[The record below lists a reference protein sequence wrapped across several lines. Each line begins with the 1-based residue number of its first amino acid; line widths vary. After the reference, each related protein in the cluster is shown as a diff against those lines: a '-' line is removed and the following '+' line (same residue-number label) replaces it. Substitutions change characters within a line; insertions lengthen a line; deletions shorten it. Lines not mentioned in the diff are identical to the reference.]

1 MGYIIR
7 RLISPA
13 ETWRKLQAD
22 GGLLIFVKGL
32 LKRPYYWFLQHLFHF
47 DKWHTM
53 PIEHRPYALEL
64 CRYVNEL
71 IEKEGLENVVE
82 IGCGLGET
90 LARIKVRQKIGFDM
104 EENVIRAGRAI
115 NKTIEFHTGTF
126 GDVRGRDIDVLITVN
141 FIHNI
146 APDEL
151 KRQFADVL
159 SNNNKVKF
167 IVVDS
172 VEYTYLHNFAT
183 IFGNRCQKVWQSREF
198 EHKRTVQVY
207 RNVKM

>member
-1 MGYIIR
+1 MGYIIKR
-7 RLISPA
+7 IISPLD
-13 ETWRKLQAD
+13 TYRQIQAN

-32 LKRPYYWFLQHLFHF
+32 LKRPYYWFLQRLFHF

-71 IEKEGLENVVE
+71 IEKEGLENAVE
-82 IGCGLGET
+82 IGCGLGEI
-90 LARIKVRQKIGFDM
+90 LARIKVRQRIGFDVD
-104 EENVIRAGRAI
+104 ENVIRAGRAI

-126 GDVRGRDIDVLITVN
+126 GDVRGRDIDVLIAVN

-146 APDEL
+146 ACDEL
-151 KRQFADVL
+151 QRQFTGLLA
-159 SNNNKVKF
+159 NNKVKF

-172 VEYTYLHNFAT
+172 VGYTYLHNFAT
-183 IFGNRCQKVWQSREF
+183 IFGDKCEKVWQSREF
-198 EHKRTVQVY
+198 KHKRTVQVY
-207 RNVKM
+207 RNVRL

>member
-1 MGYIIR
+1 MGYILKKI
-7 RLISPA
+7 ISPLD
-13 ETWRKLQAD
+13 TYRQIQVN

-32 LKRPYYWFLQHLFHF
+32 LKRPYYWFLQRLFHF

-82 IGCGLGET
+82 IGCGLGEI
-90 LARIKVRQKIGFDM
+90 LARIKVGQRIGFDV

-126 GDVRGRDIDVLITVN
+126 GDVRGRDIDVLIAVN
-141 FIHNI
+141 FTHNI

-151 KRQFADVL
+151 QRQFTEVL
-159 SNNNKVKF
+159 LNNKVKF

-172 VEYTYLHNFAT
+172 VAYKYFHD
-183 IFGNRCQKVWQSREF
+183 FGKLFGDKCEKVWQSREF

-207 RNVKM
+207 RNVRL